1 MRPEGYYLKALRR
14 AELAPEELDQILGDR
29 AARKFHAVRRALAGH
44 PRTPRREALSLVST
58 LFWRDLAHLSA
69 DSRVH
74 PEVRRAADR
83 DLLRRI
89 PEMAL
94 AERVD
99 LAKNVGRGTLVYLR
113 MDRDP
118 RVLSAVLDNR
128 FATEPDVVQ
137 AAANADASPELLEV
151 IAVHPRWSLRS
162 AVRGALLRNSRL
174 PGRLAVGFLTRASRD
189 DLEGLLGKQGVPR
202 FLRLCAQRVLAER
215 AGEDYDREP
224 DDIGNEEG

>member
-14 AELAPEELDQILGDR
+14 ADLAPEELEQILADR
-29 AARKFHAVRRALAGH
+29 AARKYHAVRRALAGH

-69 DSRVH
+69 DARVH

-83 DLLRRI
+83 DLLRRL

-113 MDRDP
+113 MDPDP
-118 RVLSAVLDNR
+118 GVLAAVLDNR
-128 FATEPDVVQ
+128 FATEPDVVV
-137 AAANADASPELLEV
+137 AAASAEIAPEGLEL
-151 IAVHPRWSLRS
+151 IALHPRWSLRA
-162 AVRGALLRNSRL
+162 AVRGALLRNARL
-174 PGRLAVGFLTRASRD
+174 PGRHAVGLLTRASRE
-189 DLEGLLGKQGVPR
+189 DLEGLLSRRGIPR
-202 FLRLCAQRVLAER
+202 FLRLCAERVLAER
-215 AGEDYDREP
+215 AGEDYDRVS
-224 DDIGNEEG
+224 DDSGNEEG